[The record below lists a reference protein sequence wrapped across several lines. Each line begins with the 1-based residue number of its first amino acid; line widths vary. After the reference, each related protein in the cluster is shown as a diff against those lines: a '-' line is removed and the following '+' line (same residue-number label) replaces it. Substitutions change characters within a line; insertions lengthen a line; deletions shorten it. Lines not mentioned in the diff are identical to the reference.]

1 MIHLDTSVAN
11 AMLFTGKS
19 KPTGNCP
26 KRSRLC
32 HPCCGFDKSKF
43 LKYFTF
49 DPKSFRILLFKH
61 PNLNIPLLQS
71 RPELLE
77 IALTDATEDNLTV
90 ALTPASG

>member
-1 MIHLDTSVAN
+1 MILGMIHLDTSIAN

-32 HPCCGFDKSKF
+32 HPCCGFDKSKC
-43 LKYFTF
+43 LTYVVNQKQTF
-49 DPKSFRILLFKH
+49 PTF
-61 PNLNIPLLQS
+61 NLSYVQS
-71 RPELLE
+71 RPDLLE